1 MSITKH
7 IHLDDIAKEY
17 ALDGSI
23 LFLLFSPHSYSFA
36 LMQEDKKQFFYA
48 AHKVVEADSIE
59 ESYKQWKEFFSL
71 NKTMQSVLK
80 KQIILF
86 DTACETLV
94 PEELYRE
101 NDSREMLEFLHSLPN
116 DCAVLE
122 QDVAELH
129 AKKLFAI
136 PQNIVDKL
144 KMDFPQAQFF
154 SASASFLQST
164 IHLYKDVLKGKRLFV
179 SFNEKR
185 MHILCFEDSN
195 LLLSNS
201 YAFENEDAVC
211 YQILD
216 VMSQFGMD
224 SMKDMLYLS
233 GGIDADSAVYK
244 KTAKY
249 VKNIHFMNRPDTV
262 KYSAFF
268 DEIPPHYYFLILSKF
283 L

>member
-1 MSITKH
+1 MTLTNH

-48 AHKVVEADSIE
+48 AHKVVETSSIE
-59 ESYKQWKEFFSL
+59 ETYKQWKAFFSL
-71 NKTMQSVLK
+71 NKTLQSAYK

-94 PEELYRE
+94 PEELYQE
-101 NDSREMLEFLHSLPN
+101 NDSREMLDFLHPLAN
-116 DCAVLE
+116 DYTVLE
-122 QDVAELH
+122 QDLPEYK
-129 AKKLFAI
+129 AKSLYAV
-136 PQNIVDKL
+136 PQNILEKL
-144 KMDFPQAQFF
+144 KSDFPQPEFF

-185 MHILCFEDSN
+185 MHLLCFEDDN

-216 VMSQFGMD
+216 VMQQFGMD

-233 GGIDADSAVYK
+233 GGIDEDSAVYK

-268 DEIPPHYYFLILSKF
+268 NEIPPQYYFLILSKS

>member
-1 MSITKH
+1 
-7 IHLDDIAKEY
+7 
-17 ALDGSI
+17 
-23 LFLLFSPHSYSFA
+23 
-36 LMQEDKKQFFYA
+36 
-48 AHKVVEADSIE
+48 
-59 ESYKQWKEFFSL
+59 
-71 NKTMQSVLK
+71 
-80 KQIILF
+80 
-86 DTACETLV
+86 
-94 PEELYRE
+94 
-101 NDSREMLEFLHSLPN
+101 
-116 DCAVLE
+116 LE

-195 LLLSNS
+195 LLLANS

-216 VMSQFGMD
+216 IMRQFGMN

-262 KYSAFF
+262 EYSAFF
-268 DEIPPHYYFLILSKF
+268 NEIPPQYFFLILSKS